1 MFEIERCSKLNAQNN
16 TNYLFEKSYFCS
28 CFLNQ
33 IMSQSR
39 KIIKNFVWL
48 SIAEFATKGI
58 SFFNN
63 AYLARVILAD
73 GYGKINFAIAT
84 VSYFVTFVTLGLNV
98 VGAREVARNPESKVF
113 FVNSI
118 ISIRLLLSFFAF
130 VGYFGFIWIN
140 NFSDSQT
147 LILIIAS
154 LYILSSVFTID
165 WYYQGIEKMEVLAI
179 RQFLIATLNFIG
191 IVAFVHTP
199 DDVVIAIVV
208 MACSTLLNTL
218 LILIPYF
225 HKTRL
230 FAFNFNFTQLIP
242 IVKDAVPVSLSQLL
256 LVFLSS
262 SSIILIG
269 ILLPLAETKLGIY
282 TAANKLMV
290 LLFLPITV
298 IQIVFYPYFSKAD
311 ELQERQKAYEKYI
324 TLNIIIGVFLA
335 TFFFLFAENAIE
347 LVYGNNYTDSII
359 LLKLMM
365 LIVMMSYIS
374 QTAIHP
380 LIAWK
385 KEKQVLKIIFLA
397 AIINLI
403 LNAILLLKLDVIGAV
418 WANIVTEIF
427 LMLSFIFIIRKN
439 IQQYPFILIGKI
451 LLIGLLSAFLAHQV
465 LILTNSIW
473 ISIITSLITYFFII
487 LVVKI
492 ITIKEIKGYLKR

>member
-1 MFEIERCSKLNAQNN
+1 
-16 TNYLFEKSYFCS
+16 
-28 CFLNQ
+28 
-33 IMSQSR
+33 MSQSR

-48 SIAEFATKGI
+48 SVAEFATKGI

-84 VSYFVTFVTLGLNV
+84 VTYFVTFVTLGLNV
-98 VGAREVARNPESKVF
+98 IGAREVARNPECKVF
-113 FVNSI
+113 LVNSI
-118 ISIRLLLSFFAF
+118 ISIRLLLSFFAYI
-130 VGYFGFIWIN
+130 GYFGFIWIN

-179 RQFLIATLNFIG
+179 RQFLIAALNFLG
-191 IVAFVHTP
+191 IILLVHSP
-199 DDVVIAIVV
+199 DDVVIAIIV
-208 MACSTLLNTL
+208 MACSTFLNTL
-218 LILIPYF
+218 FILIPYF
-225 HKTRL
+225 RETRS
-230 FAFNFNFTQLIP
+230 FSFNYNLKQLVP
-242 IVKDAVPVSLSQLL
+242 IIKDAIPVSLSQLL

-311 ELQERQKAYEKYI
+311 DLNERQKAYEKYI
-324 TLNIIIGVFLA
+324 TLNIIIGVFLS
-335 TFFFLFAENAIE
+335 TFFFLYANIAIE
-347 LVYGNNYTDSII
+347 LVYGNNYSESVT

-385 KEKQVLKIIFLA
+385 KEKKVLKIIFWA
-397 AIINLI
+397 ALINII
-403 LNAILLLKLDVIGAV
+403 LNTILLLKLDIMGAV
-418 WANIVTEIF
+418 WANVATEIF
-427 LMLSFIFIIRKN
+427 LMLCFILIIRKN
-439 IQQYPFILIGKI
+439 IKQYPFVLIGKI
-451 LLIGLLSAFLAHQV
+451 LLIGLFSAFFACQILV
-465 LILTNSIW
+465 LTNSVL
-473 ISIITSLITYFFII
+473 ISILTSIITYFFII
-487 LVVKI
+487 LAVKI
-492 ITIKEIKGYLKR
+492 ITIREIKGYLKR

>member
-1 MFEIERCSKLNAQNN
+1 
-16 TNYLFEKSYFCS
+16 
-28 CFLNQ
+28 
-33 IMSQSR
+33 MSQSR

-84 VSYFVTFVTLGLNV
+84 VTYFVTFVTLGLNV
-98 VGAREVARNPESKVF
+98 IGAREVARNPERKVF
-113 FVNSI
+113 LVNSI
-118 ISIRLLLSFFAF
+118 ISIRLLLSFFAYI
-130 VGYFGFIWIN
+130 GYFGFIWIN
-140 NFSDSQT
+140 KFSDSQT

-179 RQFLIATLNFIG
+179 RQFLIASLNFLG
-191 IVAFVHTP
+191 IIAFVHSP

-208 MACSTLLNTL
+208 MACSTLLNTIF
-218 LILIPYF
+218 ILIPYF
-225 HKTRL
+225 RETCS
-230 FAFNFNFTQLIP
+230 FSINFNLQKLIP
-242 IVKDAVPVSLSQLL
+242 IIKDAIPVSLSQLL

-269 ILLPLAETKLGIY
+269 VLLPLSETKLGIY

-311 ELQERQKAYEKYI
+311 DLNERQKAYEKYI
-324 TLNIIIGVFLA
+324 TLNIIIGVFLS
-335 TFFFLFAENAIE
+335 TFFFLFANVAIE
-347 LVYGNNYTDSII
+347 LVYGKNYCESVT

-385 KEKQVLKIIFLA
+385 KEKKVLKIIFLA
-397 AIINLI
+397 ALINII
-403 LNAILLLKLDVIGAV
+403 LNTFLLLKLDIMGAV
-418 WANIVTEIF
+418 WANVVTEIF
-427 LMLSFIFIIRKN
+427 LMLCFILIIRKN
-439 IQQYPFILIGKI
+439 INQYPFILIGKI
-451 LLIGLLSAFLAHQV
+451 LLIGLLSAFFAYQILV
-465 LILTNSIW
+465 LTNSVL
-473 ISIITSLITYFFII
+473 ISILTSIITYFFII

-492 ITIKEIKGYLKR
+492 ITIREIKGYLKR